1 MSLIK
6 QFIYDSEM
14 SYSLSVPNLTYEELI
29 LLQQIM
35 LDVYENGIE
44 TGHALYDK
52 KDFDSL
58 YDKIMTA

>member
-14 SYSLSVPNLTYEELI
+14 SQCLSVSNLTYEELI

-35 LDVYENGIE
+35 IDVYEHGIE
-44 TGHALYDK
+44 SGHALYDK
-52 KDFDSL
+52 EDFDSL
-58 YDKIMTA
+58 YEKIMCS